1 MAEDVTSSTPLLQNE
16 YQRTLPHAESDRT
29 TRYDY
34 QSSSSMST
42 SPVPQPLGVDRKPA
56 DTDEQFASPE
66 QNPHGIH
73 ESDFVT
79 YNEQQD
85 LRRGLHQRH
94 ISLIAIAGAIV
105 RMHQVSVFVSHQ

>member
-16 YQRTLPHAESDRT
+16 YQRAFPHAESDRT

-42 SPVPQPLGVDRKPA
+42 SPVPQPLGVDRKA
-56 DTDEQFASPE
+56 AVTDEQFASPE
-66 QNPHGIH
+66 HNPQAIH

-79 YNEQQD
+79 YTEQQD

-105 RMHQVSVFVSHQ
+105 RMHRISGLVSHQ